1 MALVRIT
8 EVAEGVRLGL
18 WRMSETADDFA
29 HTPIYNDVCSRY
41 GGKARRMEAFCA
53 HALLWAMTGDGLLRI
68 SHEPSGCPFVVGMS
82 GDDDACA
89 ARDVCIGISH
99 TVGWVALILSD
110 HGPVAVDIEYRSARV
125 RRVAP
130 RFLRPDEPFATV
142 EEMLLAWCAK
152 ETVYKLYPSDNLA
165 AADMRV
171 GAFRLADSGLLEVHN
186 MRRQS
191 VVDLRYELTADYAL
205 TYTV

>member
-1 MALVRIT
+1 M
-8 EVAEGVRLGL
+8 
-18 WRMSETADDFA
+18 
-29 HTPIYNDVCSRY
+29 
-41 GGKARRMEAFCA
+41 
-53 HALLWAMTGDGLLRI
+53 
-68 SHEPSGCPFVVGMS
+68 
-82 GDDDACA
+82 
-89 ARDVCIGISH
+89 
-99 TVGWVALILSD
+99 SD

-152 ETVYKLYPSDNLA
+152 ETVYKLDPSDNLA

-191 VVDLRYELTADYAL
+191 VVDLRYELTAGYAL